1 MATKEIV
8 LPKLTG
14 YQRDVWDWLGDY
26 KGTGKIAVIRSV
38 RQSGKSFLCQM
49 LLISTCFKYSGST
62 SVIFEPTMQNAR
74 VQYKAIEKFFS
85 KSKLMTVAN
94 AQLLEIEF
102 VNGSK
107 ILFRSTEQKNRGMT
121 VTGIMVL
128 DECAYLDNEE
138 IYTILPLV
146 NAKNAPIIVASTPFT
161 QDGYFY
167 EMFMMGLDEKNPLIK
182 TFDWSKNPE
191 VSKFLTDERK
201 AYYKQTMSPQKYRTE
216 VEGEF
221 LTNDGLLFVCLDKCI
236 RKAGDNKIGF
246 IGIDFASGNNGD
258 YTVLTL
264 VNGNGE
270 MVKYWRTNNLSP
282 MQQVEWLSAIIE
294 EIAKN
299 YEIKTIVG
307 EKNSLGV
314 VYIDALNAKIAKLG
328 LQIYDFVTSNNSKQE
343 LITNLQIAFENGY
356 ISIIDD
362 IILLNELKR
371 YQATINASTKKVSY
385 NGAAGSH
392 DDTVMSLAFAYWAYK
407 KNLGTFSITFV

>member
-1 MATKEIV
+1 MNIV

-14 YQRDVWDWLGDY
+14 YQKEVWEWLENS
-26 KGTGKIAVIRSV
+26 KGTGKIAVIKSV

-49 LLISTCFKYSGST
+49 ILIATSFKYNGVT

-74 VQYKAIEKFFS
+74 IQYKAIEKFFNNS
-85 KSKLMTVAN
+85 NLVTVAN

-102 VNGSK
+102 INGSK

-128 DECAYLDNEE
+128 DECAYLQDEE

-146 NAKNAPIIVASTPFT
+146 NAHNAPIIIASTPFT
-161 QDGYFY
+161 EDGYYY
-167 EMFMMGLDEKNPLIK
+167 EMYMIGMSGDNPNVK
-182 TFDWSKNPE
+182 SFNWANKPE
-191 VSKFLTDERK
+191 ISRFLTEDRK
-201 AYYKQTMSPQKYRTE
+201 KFYKQTMSPQKYRTE

-221 LTNDGLLFVCLDKCI
+221 LANDGLLFVGLDKCI
-236 RKAGDNKIGF
+236 GVAKDSKIVYL
-246 IGIDFASGNNGD
+246 GIDFASGNNGD
-258 YTVLTL
+258 YTVLTA

-282 MQQVEWLSAIIE
+282 MQQVDWLVGL
-294 EIAKN
+294 IADISN
-299 YEIKTIVG
+299 QYTIKTIIG

-314 VYIDALNAKIAKLG
+314 VYIDALNTKIAKYG
-328 LQIYDFVTSNNSKQE
+328 LQIYDFVTTNSSKQE

-356 ISIIDD
+356 ITIIDD
-362 IILLNELKR
+362 LVLLNELKR
-371 YQATINASTKKVSY
+371 FQATINANTKKITY
-385 NGAAGSH
+385 NGAAGQH

-407 KNLGTFSITFV
+407 KSLGSFSISFI

>member
-1 MATKEIV
+1 MDIV

-14 YQRDVWDWLGDY
+14 YQKEVWEWLDNS
-26 KGTGKIAVIRSV
+26 KGTGKIAVIKSV

-49 LLISTCFKYSGST
+49 ILIATSFKYNGVT

-74 VQYKAIEKFFS
+74 IQYKAIEKFFNNS
-85 KSKLMTVAN
+85 NLVTVAN

-102 VNGSK
+102 INGSK

-128 DECAYLDNEE
+128 DECAYLPDEE

-146 NAKNAPIIVASTPFT
+146 NAHNAPIIIASTPFT
-161 QDGYFY
+161 EDGYYY
-167 EMFMMGLDEKNPLIK
+167 EMYMIGMSGDNPNVK
-182 TFDWSKNPE
+182 SFNWANKPE
-191 VSKFLTDERK
+191 ISRFLTEDRK
-201 AYYKQTMSPQKYRTE
+201 KFYKQTMSPQKYRTE

-221 LTNDGLLFVCLDKCI
+221 LANDGLLFVGLDKCI
-236 RKAGDNKIGF
+236 GVAKDSKIVYL
-246 IGIDFASGNNGD
+246 GIDFASGNNGD
-258 YTVLTL
+258 YTVLTA

-282 MQQVEWLSAIIE
+282 MQQVDWLVGL
-294 EIAKN
+294 IADISN
-299 YEIKTIVG
+299 QYTIKTIIG

-314 VYIDALNAKIAKLG
+314 VYIDALNKKISKYG
-328 LQIYDFVTSNNSKQE
+328 LQIYDFVTTNSSKQE

-356 ISIIDD
+356 ITIIDD
-362 IILLNELKR
+362 LVLLNELKSF
-371 YQATINASTKKVSY
+371 QATINANTKKITY
-385 NGAAGSH
+385 NGAAGQH

-407 KNLGTFSITFV
+407 KSLGSFSISFI